1 MALKHVFE
9 EATKATTRFAAEYAE
24 GRSRQPALAPYDE
37 APAVLAAL
45 DPGSGMGSADRAAI
59 VGALLCEHRREA
71 HPLWQSMLLAAFEP
85 MLRRLRHAAGPK
97 GDPDLD
103 QEVVYAF
110 LQALGSVSTDSGYAP
125 RALRWATRGVVLDPH
140 RAARRGGRPRPFHDE
155 EYVEPFADG
164 EAAAAERLARLFAG
178 AGIGGELAEMLL
190 ATIGGDEPLK
200 DYADRRAASQ
210 DDRRRAA
217 AYDRL
222 VRDRLRAVARI
233 RTRAGHASAT

>member
-125 RALRWATRGVVLDPH
+125 RALRWATRGVVFD
-140 RAARRGGRPRPFHDE
+140 
-155 EYVEPFADG
+155 PFADG